1 MHVTLGLK
9 YSVMKKNL
17 IDFIS
22 DKLIY
27 WNGGIYSNRNDPNFL
42 VPKASPGIGWRI
54 NFGNPKA
61 VISVIL
67 MIIVIAILI
76 VGSIL
81 IS

>member
-1 MHVTLGLK
+1 
-9 YSVMKKNL
+9 MKKNW
-17 IDFIS
+17 IDYIS

-27 WNGGIYSNRNDPNFL
+27 LNGGVYVNKNDPNFL
-42 VPKASPGIGWRI
+42 VPKASPGIGWNV

-61 VISVIL
+61 VISFIL
-67 MIIVIAILI
+67 MIIVIIVLI